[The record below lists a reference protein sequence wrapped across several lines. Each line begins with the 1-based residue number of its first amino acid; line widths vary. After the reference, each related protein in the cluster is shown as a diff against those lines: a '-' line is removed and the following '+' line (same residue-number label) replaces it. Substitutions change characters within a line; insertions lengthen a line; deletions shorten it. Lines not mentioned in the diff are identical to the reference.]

1 MDKDDRERM
10 ANLLRKN
17 RRKLRIPDIVQ
28 AWAMRGVSAS
38 PLADERQ
45 QELLADFR
53 VWRHSDHSPLS
64 DLQASIAQFLDELS
78 VIVVVDYDV
87 NEEPALLLPVH
98 SLSRSEDD
106 LRAIYPDGF
115 VLVREGAAMTI
126 DFEEQPGQINVSYAM
141 AP

>member
-1 MDKDDRERM
+1 M

-17 RRKLRIPDIVQ
+17 RRNLRIPDIVQ

-53 VWRHSDHSPLS
+53 VWRHSDYSQLS
-64 DLQASIAQFLDELS
+64 DLQASIANFLDELS

>member
-1 MDKDDRERM
+1 MDKDDRMRL

-28 AWAMRGVSAS
+28 AWAKRGVSAS

-45 QELLADFR
+45 QELLADLR
-53 VWRHSDHSPLS
+53 VWPRSDYSPLS
-64 DLQASIAQFLDELS
+64 DLHASIANFLDELS

-126 DFEEQPGQINVSYAM
+126 DFEEQPGQMNVSYAM